1 MFEKSF
7 QWTIRHGAR
16 LLFIGCL
23 FEIVLAAAIS
33 ALQVLL
39 ALHSPATPPLGSLR
53 LAAAIGPLTTAIEPA
68 ALLLFGAVLLEII
81 RRRGDQA

>member
-7 QWTIRHGAR
+7 QWAIRNGSR
-16 LLFIGCL
+16 LLFFGCL
-23 FEIVLAAAIS
+23 FEIVLAVAVS
-33 ALQVLL
+33 VLQVVL
-39 ALHSPATPPLGSLR
+39 ALHAPLPYGSLR

-81 RRRGDQA
+81 RRRADSN